1 MITTAIILI
10 FYNILSFVIGLF
22 PTGSLNSAVST
33 AFTTL
38 MSYLSIFNSF
48 VSLSPVLQVIQA
60 ILGLEAALLLV
71 KIGLFIYKRI
81 KLAKNLLSDGGII
94 LFTIDDYEIHTSRL
108 IFDSIFGESNRLG
121 TITIVHNPGGRSDDK
136 FIATSHEYMLV
147 YSNNSDRATIN
158 NLPFKEEQKESF
170 KLKDSISKY
179 KLQSFIRTGSNS
191 RKEDRPNL
199 YYPIYIN
206 KITLECSIEKVKGWE
221 EVFPIDSE
229 GNNRV
234 WRWGKDTTKNNLSTE
249 FVVKFSK
256 NKYNIFSK
264 KRLLEKAGEGY
275 KPKTFWNEP
284 KYNASSWGTILL
296 QSILGKEYL
305 VLSDQEMSE
314 MHSFPEFEEKE
325 RKGKKDDEEKIKQN
339 KEILKTLRDT
349 HQSFIDILEIFC
361 RDTKKPTKELNN
373 AYVFLSNKIKKDIE
387 KVGLKTLY
395 YGIYFYKP
403 FENDLYSAE
412 TEWNKQAKKLSW
424 DEIRP
429 ALYKTHSSVTK
440 LLNMSEEDMIMTDE
454 EKKLEDITKLISEK
468 RTEKE
473 VSAKNKTEKTLKIEI
488 SKMPD
493 LNVRSVENNT
503 VVKNKKRITL
513 PRFPRTEWSK
523 VSITMLDD
531 TNMLLSDDRETKPS
545 SFEGIGC
552 DDGRNGKPD
561 ENWAFLLGL
570 AKDNGQT
577 SPISKKERESK
588 KKQKQKITDIL
599 RKIFQN
605 ETDPFE
611 TETGGI
617 YKAKFNIQH
626 NTETKAKM
634 DSKYSDLEE
643 VFSELTEPSQDDTE

>member
-1 MITTAIILI
+1 
-10 FYNILSFVIGLF
+10 VIELV
-22 PTGSLNSAVST
+22 AQV
-33 AFTTL
+33 
-38 MSYLSIFNSF
+38 FN
-48 VSLSPVLQVIQA
+48 
-60 ILGLEAALLLV
+60 
-71 KIGLFIYKRI
+71 
-81 KLAKNLLSDGGII
+81 
-94 LFTIDDYEIHTSRL
+94 
-108 IFDSIFGESNRLG
+108 
-121 TITIVHNPGGRSDDK
+121 
-136 FIATSHEYMLV
+136 
-147 YSNNSDRATIN
+147 
-158 NLPFKEEQKESF
+158 
-170 KLKDSISKY
+170 
-179 KLQSFIRTGSNS
+179 
-191 RKEDRPNL
+191 
-199 YYPIYIN
+199 
-206 KITLECSIEKVKGWE
+206 
-221 EVFPIDSE
+221 
-229 GNNRV
+229 
-234 WRWGKDTTKNNLSTE
+234 NNLSGSEIRKIITP
-249 FVVKFSK
+249 FLNK
-256 NKYNIFSK
+256 NKLISK
-264 KRLLEKAGEGY
+264 EPFIKGYIDDLFEEKNWLFNLEKVFDFIKRKDEDADKTIAGIIEKLLHPLNY
-275 KPKTFWNEP
+275 KADEEKVENI
-284 KYNASSWGTILL
+284 A
-296 QSILGKEYL
+296 QSVGRYLEYDKFYIQNVGKEYL